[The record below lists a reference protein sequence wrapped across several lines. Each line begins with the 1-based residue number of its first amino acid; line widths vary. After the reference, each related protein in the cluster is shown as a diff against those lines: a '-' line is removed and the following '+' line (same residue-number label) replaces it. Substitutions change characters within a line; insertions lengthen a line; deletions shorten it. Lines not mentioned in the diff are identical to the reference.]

1 MSPQWDSHRL
11 FQGSVS
17 LELSLPFQFLPLF
30 WLNEITILSKA
41 RKTDNFESHNSLEVS
56 FTNMRGLY
64 LNFVECESFSESN
77 FPDILALDET
87 NLNWLWHTYAMVM
100 VMVIMV
106 MLLNCSLFELGASFC
121 TGRIS
126 KKLCGF
132 LLTFLTRFTSFSIL
146 LLFPLSIFL
155 FVFVNG
161 FSWYFI

>member
-1 MSPQWDSHRL
+1 MALQL
-11 FQGSVS
+11 FLVVWIFLRSLAVIMYSTTHESSVRFTQVIS
-17 LELSLPFQFLPLF
+17 RICVSWTHSLPFQFLPLF

-106 MLLNCSLFELGASFC
+106 MLLNCMVLQFIW
-121 TGRIS
+121 TR
-126 KKLCGF
+126 GF
-132 LLTFLTRFTSFSIL
+132 FLHGTYL
-146 LLFPLSIFL
+146 
-155 FVFVNG
+155 
-161 FSWYFI
+161 